1 MNITQNSIDNLNA
14 VLTVTIEKDD
24 YKEKVEKALNNY
36 RKNAS
41 IKGFRKGQV
50 PMSFVKKQ
58 FEKSI
63 IFDEVNQL
71 LQTGIND
78 YIQNEKISILGNPLP
93 KVNETMDWDA
103 DQLVF
108 EFELGMAPDF
118 KIDLSKV
125 KADTYKVNVTDEE
138 VQKYVDNFAKRFGSM
153 KTLEIVEEG
162 ANVKVTMKELD
173 VEKNA
178 VEGSEKEIFLFVDEL
193 SKPKKFIGK
202 KVGDVVVVKAKE
214 ITEDAVTLEQIL
226 SWDADK
232 VAGFEGQLEFEI
244 KEITMMEASA
254 VDQSLFDKVYG
265 EGAVADEAEFRS
277 KIKTEAEKMYDRET
291 EKQMMNEVVEALIKE
306 TKFDLPTDFLN
317 RWLHQTNDKIESL
330 EHAAEEVKKMEDSL
344 RYQLIE
350 AKIAENYDLKVEF
363 ADVEEATRNIIKE
376 QLAMYGQSN
385 IPDEDLE
392 RIVQGS
398 LQNQQEFQRLAD
410 QVFAN
415 KMMETFKSN
424 VKLNEKSVTF
434 DEFVKLMEEKQAAHS
449 HDHAHDHDHDHDH
462 DHNH

>member
-36 RKNAS
+36 RKNAA

-71 LQTGIND
+71 LQNGINE
-78 YIQNEKISILGNPLP
+78 YIQKEKISILGNPLP
-93 KVNETMDWDA
+93 KFNENMDWDA
-103 DQLVF
+103 DQLEF
-108 EFELGMAPDF
+108 EFELGLAPDF
-118 KIDLSKV
+118 KVDLSKV

-153 KTLEIVEEG
+153 KTLEKVEEG

-173 VEKNA
+173 ADKKE
-178 VEGSEKEIFLFVDEL
+178 VEGTEKDLFLFVDEL

-202 KVGDVVVVKAKE
+202 KVGDVIVVKAKE
-214 ITEDAVTLEQIL
+214 INEDAVTLEQIL
-226 SWDADK
+226 SWDAEK
-232 VAGFEGQLEFEI
+232 VAGFEGQLQFEI
-244 KEITMMEASA
+244 KEITAMEASP

-265 EGAVADEAEFRS
+265 EGSVADEAEFRN

-291 EKQMMNEVVEALIKE
+291 DKQMMNEVVEALIKD

-330 EHAAEEVKKMEDSL
+330 EQAADEVKKMEDSL

-350 AKIAENYDLKVEF
+350 AKVAETYDLKVEF

-376 QLAMYGQSN
+376 QLAMYGQAN
-385 IPDEDLE
+385 IPEEDLE

-410 QVFAN
+410 QVFAT

-434 DEFVKLMEEKQAAHS
+434 DEFVKLMEEKQKAHS
-449 HDHAHDHDHDHDH
+449 HDH

>member
-36 RKNAS
+36 RKNAA

-71 LQTGIND
+71 LQTGINE
-78 YIQNEKISILGNPLP
+78 YIQKEKISILGNPLP
-93 KVNETMDWDA
+93 KFNENMDWDA
-103 DQLVF
+103 DQLEF
-108 EFELGMAPDF
+108 EFELGLAPDF
-118 KIDLSKV
+118 KVDLSKV

-153 KTLEIVEEG
+153 KTLEKVEEG
-162 ANVKVTMKELD
+162 ANVKVAMKELD
-173 VEKNA
+173 ADKKE
-178 VEGSEKEIFLFVDEL
+178 VEGTEKDLFLFVDEL

-214 ITEDAVTLEQIL
+214 INEDAVTLEQIL
-226 SWDADK
+226 SWDAEK
-232 VAGFEGQLEFEI
+232 VAGFEGQLQFEI
-244 KEITMMEASA
+244 KEITAMEASP

-265 EGAVADEAEFRS
+265 EGSVADEAEFRN

-291 EKQMMNEVVEALIKE
+291 DKQMMNEVVEALIKD

-317 RWLHQTNDKIESL
+317 RWLHQTNDKVESL
-330 EHAAEEVKKMEDSL
+330 EQAAEEVKKMEDSL

-350 AKIAENYDLKVEF
+350 AKVAETYDLKVEF

-376 QLAMYGQSN
+376 QLAMYGQAN
-385 IPDEDLE
+385 IPEEDLE

-410 QVFAN
+410 QVFAT

-434 DEFVKLMEEKQAAHS
+434 DEFVKLMEEKQKAHS
-449 HDHAHDHDHDHDH
+449 HDH

>member
-36 RKNAS
+36 RKNAA

-71 LQTGIND
+71 LQTGINE
-78 YIQNEKISILGNPLP
+78 YIQKEKISILGNPLP
-93 KVNETMDWDA
+93 KFNENMDWDA
-103 DQLVF
+103 DQLEF
-108 EFELGMAPDF
+108 EFELGLAPDF

-153 KTLEIVEEG
+153 KTLEKVEEG
-162 ANVKVTMKELD
+162 ANVKVAMKELD
-173 VEKNA
+173 ADKNE
-178 VEGSEKEIFLFVDEL
+178 VEGSEKELFLFVDEL

-214 ITEDAVTLEQIL
+214 INEDAVTLEQIL
-226 SWDADK
+226 SWDAEK
-232 VAGFEGQLEFEI
+232 VAGFEGQLQFEI
-244 KEITMMEASA
+244 KEITAMEASP

-265 EGAVADEAEFRS
+265 EGSVADEAEFRN

-291 EKQMMNEVVEALIKE
+291 DKQMMNEVVEALINE

-317 RWLHQTNDKIESL
+317 RWLHQTNDKVESL
-330 EHAAEEVKKMEDSL
+330 EQAAEEVKKMEDSL

-350 AKIAENYDLKVEF
+350 AKVAETYDLKVEF

-376 QLAMYGQSN
+376 QLAMYGQAN
-385 IPDEDLE
+385 IPEEDLE

-410 QVFAN
+410 QVFAT

-434 DEFVKLMEEKQAAHS
+434 DEFVKLMEEKQKAHS
-449 HDHAHDHDHDHDH
+449 HDH

>member
-36 RKNAS
+36 RKNAA

-71 LQTGIND
+71 LQNGINE
-78 YIQNEKISILGNPLP
+78 YIQKEKISILGNPLP
-93 KVNETMDWDA
+93 KVNESMDWDA
-103 DQLVF
+103 DQLEF
-108 EFELGMAPDF
+108 EFELGLAPDF
-118 KIDLSKV
+118 KVDLSKV

-153 KTLEIVEEG
+153 KTLEKVEEG

-173 VEKNA
+173 ADK
-178 VEGSEKEIFLFVDEL
+178 KEIEGTEKDLFLFVDEL

-202 KVGDVVVVKAKE
+202 KVGDVIIVKAKE
-214 ITEDAVTLEQIL
+214 INEDAVTLEQIL
-226 SWDADK
+226 SWDAEK
-232 VAGFEGQLEFEI
+232 VAGFEGQLQFEI
-244 KEITMMEASA
+244 KEITAMEASP

-265 EGAVADEAEFRS
+265 EGSVADEAEFRN

-291 EKQMMNEVVEALIKE
+291 DKQMMNEVVEALIKD

-330 EHAAEEVKKMEDSL
+330 EQAADEVKKMEDSL

-350 AKIAENYDLKVEF
+350 AKVAETYDLKVEF

-376 QLAMYGQSN
+376 QLSMYGQAN
-385 IPDEDLE
+385 IPEEDLE

-410 QVFAN
+410 QVFAT

-434 DEFVKLMEEKQAAHS
+434 DEFVKLMEEKQKAHS
-449 HDHAHDHDHDHDH
+449 HDH

>member
-36 RKNAS
+36 RKNAA

-71 LQTGIND
+71 LQTGINE
-78 YIQNEKISILGNPLP
+78 YIQKEKISILGNPLP
-93 KVNETMDWDA
+93 KFNENMDWDA
-103 DQLVF
+103 DQLEF
-108 EFELGMAPDF
+108 EFELGLAPDF
-118 KIDLSKV
+118 KVDLSKV

-153 KTLEIVEEG
+153 KTLEKVEEG
-162 ANVKVTMKELD
+162 ANVKVAMKELD
-173 VEKNA
+173 ADK
-178 VEGSEKEIFLFVDEL
+178 KEIEGTEKDLFLFVDEL

-214 ITEDAVTLEQIL
+214 INEDAVTLEQIL
-226 SWDADK
+226 SWDAEK
-232 VAGFEGQLEFEI
+232 VAGFEGQLQFEI
-244 KEITMMEASA
+244 KEITAMEASP

-265 EGAVADEAEFRS
+265 EGSVADEAEFRN

-291 EKQMMNEVVEALIKE
+291 DKQMMNEVVEALIKD

-330 EHAAEEVKKMEDSL
+330 EQAADEVKKMEDSL

-350 AKIAENYDLKVEF
+350 AKVAETYDLKVEF

-376 QLAMYGQSN
+376 QLAMYGQAN
-385 IPDEDLE
+385 IPEEDLE

-410 QVFAN
+410 QVFAT

-434 DEFVKLMEEKQAAHS
+434 DEFVKLMEEKQKAHS
-449 HDHAHDHDHDHDH
+449 HDH

>member
-36 RKNAS
+36 RKNAA

-71 LQTGIND
+71 LQTGINE
-78 YIQNEKISILGNPLP
+78 YIQKEKISILGNPLP
-93 KVNETMDWDA
+93 KFNENMDWDA
-103 DQLVF
+103 DQLEF
-108 EFELGMAPDF
+108 EFELGLAPDF
-118 KIDLSKV
+118 KVDLSKV

-153 KTLEIVEEG
+153 KTLEKVEEG

-173 VEKNA
+173 ADK
-178 VEGSEKEIFLFVDEL
+178 KEIEGTEKDLFLFVDEL

-214 ITEDAVTLEQIL
+214 INEDAVTLEQIL
-226 SWDADK
+226 SWDAGK
-232 VAGFEGQLEFEI
+232 VAGFEGQLQFEI
-244 KEITMMEASA
+244 KEITAMEASP

-265 EGAVADEAEFRS
+265 EGSVADEAEFRN

-291 EKQMMNEVVEALIKE
+291 DKQMMNEVVEALIKD

-317 RWLHQTNDKIESL
+317 RWLHQTNDKVESL
-330 EHAAEEVKKMEDSL
+330 EQAAEEVKKMEDSL

-350 AKIAENYDLKVEF
+350 AKVAETYDLKVEF

-376 QLAMYGQSN
+376 QLAMYGQAN
-385 IPDEDLE
+385 IPEEDLE

-410 QVFAN
+410 QVFAT

-434 DEFVKLMEEKQAAHS
+434 DEFVKLMEEKQKAHS
-449 HDHAHDHDHDHDH
+449 HDH

>member
-36 RKNAS
+36 RKNAA

-71 LQTGIND
+71 LQNGINE
-78 YIQNEKISILGNPLP
+78 YIQKEKISILGNPLP
-93 KVNETMDWDA
+93 KFNENMDWDA
-103 DQLVF
+103 DQLEF
-108 EFELGMAPDF
+108 EFELGLAPDF
-118 KIDLSKV
+118 KVDLSKV

-153 KTLEIVEEG
+153 KTLEKVEEG
-162 ANVKVTMKELD
+162 ANVKVAMKELD
-173 VEKNA
+173 ADKKE
-178 VEGSEKEIFLFVDEL
+178 VEGTEKDLFLFVDEL

-202 KVGDVVVVKAKE
+202 KVGDVIVVKAKE
-214 ITEDAVTLEQIL
+214 INEDAVTLEQIL
-226 SWDADK
+226 SWDAEK
-232 VAGFEGQLEFEI
+232 VAGFEGQLQFEI
-244 KEITMMEASA
+244 KEITAMEASP

-265 EGAVADEAEFRS
+265 EGSVADEAEFRN

-291 EKQMMNEVVEALIKE
+291 DKQMMNEVVEALIKD

-317 RWLHQTNDKIESL
+317 RWLHQTNDKVESL
-330 EHAAEEVKKMEDSL
+330 EQAAEEVKKMEDSL

-350 AKIAENYDLKVEF
+350 AKVAETYDLKVEF

-376 QLAMYGQSN
+376 QLAMYGQAN
-385 IPDEDLE
+385 IPEEDLE

-410 QVFAN
+410 QVFAT

-424 VKLNEKSVTF
+424 VKLNEKPVTF
-434 DEFVKLMEEKQAAHS
+434 DEFVKLMEEKQKAHS
-449 HDHAHDHDHDHDH
+449 HDH